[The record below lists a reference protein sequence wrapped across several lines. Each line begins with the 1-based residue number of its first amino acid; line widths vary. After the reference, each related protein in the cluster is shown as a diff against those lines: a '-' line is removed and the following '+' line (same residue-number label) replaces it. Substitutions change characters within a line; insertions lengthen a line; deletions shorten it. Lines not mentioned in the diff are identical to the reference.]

1 MFRTSTESRSYNVW
15 RDTSDNHRFSTSER
29 GAERLKWIEAVILG
43 VVQGLTEFLPV
54 SSSGHLVLFQHLFGL
69 TEPELLFDICVHVG
83 TLVAV
88 IAVFHRDIRE
98 LLKTLVTA
106 PGLIRSA
113 GGIRSLFNTHPEFR
127 LMVMIVLGCIPTALL
142 GVMFAKM
149 AEQLFGTIWLVGV
162 ALLITGTFL
171 WFTRYREATG
181 RTVKA
186 MGLKDAFTIGLVQ
199 GLAIV
204 PGISRSGAT
213 ISTALYLG
221 VDRELAGRFSFL
233 LAIPAILGALV
244 LGLDGEMFQTS
255 LPVGKILVG
264 SLVSAAVGYG
274 ALVVLLKMVRKG
286 QLHHFAGYCWLA
298 GIGAILI
305 SVL

>member
-1 MFRTSTESRSYNVW
+1 M
-15 RDTSDNHRFSTSER
+15 
-29 GAERLKWIEAVILG
+29 KWIETVILG

-69 TEPELLFDICVHVG
+69 MQPELLFDICVHVG

-88 IAVFHRDIRE
+88 LAVFYRDVVE
-98 LLKTLVTA
+98 LLKTLLRA
-106 PGLIRSA
+106 PGLIRTA
-113 GGIRSLFNTHPEFR
+113 GGIRALFDTHPEFR
-127 LMVMIVLGCIPTALL
+127 LMVMIVLGCVPTALL
-142 GVMFAKM
+142 GVIFAKM
-149 AEQLFGTIWLVGV
+149 AEQLFGTVWLVGV

-171 WFTRYREATG
+171 WFTRRRKESG
-181 RTVKA
+181 RTINE
-186 MGLKDAFTIGLVQ
+186 MGLKDAFMIGLVQ

-213 ISTALYLG
+213 ISAALYMG

-244 LGLDGEMFQTS
+244 LGLDAETFQTT
-255 LPVGKILVG
+255 LPAGKILVG
-264 SLVSAAVGYG
+264 SIVAAAVGYA
-274 ALVVLLKMVRKG
+274 ALVALLKIVKKG
-286 QLHHFAGYCWLA
+286 QLHRFSPYCWMV

-305 SVL
+305 SMF

>member
-1 MFRTSTESRSYNVW
+1 M
-15 RDTSDNHRFSTSER
+15 
-29 GAERLKWIEAVILG
+29 ILG
-43 VVQGLTEFLPV
+43 LVQGLTEFLPV

-88 IAVFHRDIRE
+88 LAVFRRDVSE
-98 LLKTLVTA
+98 LLKTLVRA
-106 PGLIRSA
+106 PALIGSA
-113 GGIRSLFNTHPEFR
+113 GGIRALFNSHPEFR
-127 LMVMIVLGCIPTALL
+127 LVVMILLGCIPTAFL
-142 GVMFAKM
+142 GIMFAKI

-171 WFTRYREATG
+171 WFTQHQKSSG
-181 RTVKA
+181 RPIHE
-186 MGLKDAFTIGLVQ
+186 MQPKDALLIGLVQ

-213 ISTALYLG
+213 ISAALYLG

-244 LGLDGEMFQTS
+244 IGIDSEAFHNT
-255 LPVGKILVG
+255 LPAGTIVLG
-264 SLVSAAVGYG
+264 SLAAAVVGYL
-274 ALVVLLKMVRKG
+274 ALVVLLKMVKKG
-286 QLHHFAGYCWLA
+286 QLHRFAPYCWLVGLLA
-298 GIGAILI
+298 LC
-305 SVL
+305 VPLF